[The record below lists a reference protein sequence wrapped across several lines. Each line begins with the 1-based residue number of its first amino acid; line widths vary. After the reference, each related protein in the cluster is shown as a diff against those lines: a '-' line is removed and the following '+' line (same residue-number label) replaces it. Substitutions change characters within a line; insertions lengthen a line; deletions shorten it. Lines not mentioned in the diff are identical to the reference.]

1 MTRYSP
7 IPLLVA
13 AVALAA
19 LAGCQ
24 TSVSRVSTDEVI
36 DLSGRW
42 NDSDSQIVS
51 REMIQDAL
59 SHRWLDDF
67 ESKGLGRIPV
77 IMVGDIRNHSSEHIN
92 TRTFV
97 RDLERAVINSGKAD
111 FIADTVQREQIR
123 QERESQTQDGM
134 TRESMRSE
142 HGDELGADYMLIGSF
157 DSIVDKEGKKS
168 VIFYQV
174 NLELVD
180 LRTNRKVWI
189 GDKKIK
195 KYVSKARMRM

>member
-1 MTRYSP
+1 MTRHPP
-7 IPLLVA
+7 IAFLVA
-13 AVALAA
+13 LAGLAA

-24 TSVSRVSTDEVI
+24 TNVSRVRTDEVI

-42 NDSDSQIVS
+42 NDSDSQIAS

-59 SHRWLDDF
+59 THRWLADF
-67 ESKGLGRIPV
+67 ESRGLGRQPV
-77 IMVGDIRNHSSEHIN
+77 IIVGDIRNHSSEHIN

-97 RDLERAVINSGKAD
+97 RDLERAVINSGRAE
-111 FIADTVQREQIR
+111 FIADSSQREQIR
-123 QERESQTQDGM
+123 KERDAQVGM
-134 TRESMRSE
+134 ARESMRSE

-157 DSIVDKEGKKS
+157 DSIVDQEGKRS
-168 VIFYQV
+168 VVFYQV

-195 KYVSKARMRM
+195 KYVSRPKRRL